1 MAIWQQEGSA
11 ITHTGQ
17 SVIIIKRGASNK
29 NFTRHANANR
39 FSSQCVKFA
48 ATTPTPTRH
57 TNAENM
63 LTTATALVDSWVPST
78 SSIFGAQR
86 GQIVE
91 QLAGVPLPANRNWQT
106 QLGSLWTFPADSSDT
121 TGLGGG
127 ITFAFDPEL
136 CGRLMPL
143 FREDIAGASFIT
155 CDDIKASVFRA
166 FNAWGTNSR
175 FFKFTD
181 VTGECEKM
189 GLLHGGQEEQPH
201 GGCAFAEIWIT
212 ALTRDE
218 SRRRQ
223 LQEARRRLATEGEAG
238 SQEEGGL
245 QVESAEQNLD
255 SGGTFVA
262 SALSHWRASYAFRY
276 TNGEDAFQWVLTGG
290 EWARQARPV
299 LETYAG
305 TLAYGVDGGSGGVGL
320 CWYLD
325 SDFCSQFHSLKR
337 RMGGPSQARSLMYA
351 LLLLASIGT
360 LLAMALLAMALLA
373 MALLACGRYALF
385 LVTSIGTLVAGCGLR
400 SQFWQALCGCGI
412 STMSFKKARA
422 AAPDTISSEEIVDE
436 ILQRS
441 TLRSR
446 LANAFEEAAEWNPL
460 LTSLQVMLTLTFTLT
475 LTLTVPPSSPCCR

>member
-1 MAIWQQEGSA
+1 MCQIPVRFLCMCRRSFPPQTQVCPNAFWITSCRLACRGIVGS
-11 ITHTGQ
+11 
-17 SVIIIKRGASNK
+17 R
-29 NFTRHANANR
+29 FTK
-39 FSSQCVKFA
+39 SQ
-48 ATTPTPTRH
+48 H
-57 TNAENM
+57 M
-63 LTTATALVDSWVPST
+63 LALWATALVAGWVPST

-86 GQIVE
+86 GQIVD
-91 QLAGVPLPANRNWQT
+91 QLAGVPLPADRNWQT
-106 QLGSLWTFPADSSDT
+106 QLGSLWTFPADALDT

-201 GGCAFAEIWIT
+201 GGCAIAEIWIT

-218 SRRRQ
+218 STRRR
-223 LQEARRRLATEGEAG
+223 LQEGRRRLATEGEAG
-238 SQEEGGL
+238 SQEGGGL

-262 SALSHWRASYAFRY
+262 TALSHWRASYAFRY
-276 TNGEDAFQWVLTGG
+276 TNGEAAFQWVLTGG
-290 EWARQARPV
+290 EWVQQARPV

-325 SDFCSQFHSLKR
+325 SDFCSQFHELKR

-351 LLLLASIGT
+351 LLLATSIGT
-360 LLAMALLAMALLA
+360 LLAMTLLTMAILTMALLT
-373 MALLACGRYALF
+373 MALLTTA
-385 LVTSIGTLVAGCGLR
+385 
-400 SQFWQALCGCGI
+400 
-412 STMSFKKARA
+412 
-422 AAPDTISSEEIVDE
+422 
-436 ILQRS
+436 
-441 TLRSR
+441 
-446 LANAFEEAAEWNPL
+446 L
-460 LTSLQVMLTLTFTLT
+460 LTMAGARGA
-475 LTLTVPPSSPCCR
+475 PRADRAW

>member
-1 MAIWQQEGSA
+1 MRLGSCSA
-11 ITHTGQ
+11 PPNITTSGQ
-17 SVIIIKRGASNK
+17 LRARLLVLTASCWL
-29 NFTRHANANR
+29 TA
-39 FSSQCVKFA
+39 S
-48 ATTPTPTRH
+48 
-57 TNAENM
+57 M
-63 LTTATALVDSWVPST
+63 LPCATATALVAGWVPST

-86 GQIVE
+86 GQIVD
-91 QLAGVPLPANRNWQT
+91 QLAGVPLPADRNWQT
-106 QLGSLWTFPADSSDT
+106 QLGSLWTLPADALDT

-201 GGCAFAEIWIT
+201 GGCAIAEIWIT

-238 SQEEGGL
+238 SQEGAGL

-262 SALSHWRASYAFRY
+262 SALSHWRASSAFRY
-276 TNGEDAFQWVLTGG
+276 TNGEAAYQWVLVGG

-325 SDFCSQFHSLKR
+325 SDFCSQFHVLKR

-351 LLLLASIGT
+351 LLLLLLLLLLLTSIGT
-360 LLAMALLAMALLA
+360 LLTMLYLLWLYLLWLYSLWLYSLWLYSLWLYSLWLSFAKAGTRSSSSPPSAL
-373 MALLACGRYALF
+373 
-385 LVTSIGTLVAGCGLR
+385 
-400 SQFWQALCGCGI
+400 WW
-412 STMSFKKARA
+412 RA
-422 AAPDTISSEEIVDE
+422 ACSARSSGRRCV
-436 ILQRS
+436 
-441 TLRSR
+441 
-446 LANAFEEAAEWNPL
+446 AAA
-460 LTSLQVMLTLTFTLT
+460 SA
-475 LTLTVPPSSPCCR
+475 R

>member
-1 MAIWQQEGSA
+1 MCQIL
-11 ITHTGQ
+11 
-17 SVIIIKRGASNK
+17 VLSNVPSFVSPPK
-29 NFTRHANANR
+29 L
-39 FSSQCVKFA
+39 KFA
-48 ATTPTPTRH
+48 P
-57 TNAENM
+57 NAFWITSCRLACRGIVGSRFTKSQHM
-63 LTTATALVDSWVPST
+63 LALWATALVAGWVPST

-86 GQIVE
+86 GQIVD
-91 QLAGVPLPANRNWQT
+91 QLAGVPLPADRNWQT
-106 QLGSLWTFPADSSDT
+106 QLGSLWTFPADALDT

-201 GGCAFAEIWIT
+201 GGCAIAEIWIT

-218 SRRRQ
+218 STRRQ
-223 LQEARRRLATEGEAG
+223 LQEGRRRLATEGEAG
-238 SQEEGGL
+238 SQEGGGL

-262 SALSHWRASYAFRY
+262 TALSHWRASYAFRY
-276 TNGEDAFQWVLTGG
+276 TNGEAAFQWVLTGG
-290 EWARQARPV
+290 EWVQQARPV

-325 SDFCSQFHSLKR
+325 SDFCSQFHELKR

-351 LLLLASIGT
+351 LLLATSIGT
-360 LLAMALLAMALLA
+360 LLAMTLLTMAILTMALLT
-373 MALLACGRYALF
+373 MALLTMA
-385 LVTSIGTLVAGCGLR
+385 GTP
-400 SQFWQALCGCGI
+400 SSSSPPSALCW
-412 STMSFKKARA
+412 RA
-422 AAPDTISSEEIVDE
+422 ACCATSSG
-436 ILQRS
+436 R
-441 TLRSR
+441 RC
-446 LANAFEEAAEWNPL
+446 AA
-460 LTSLQVMLTLTFTLT
+460 TASA
-475 LTLTVPPSSPCCR
+475 R

>member
-1 MAIWQQEGSA
+1 MGIVAVLS
-11 ITHTGQ
+11 
-17 SVIIIKRGASNK
+17 RR
-29 NFTRHANANR
+29 FTK
-39 FSSQCVKFA
+39 SQ
-48 ATTPTPTRH
+48 H
-57 TNAENM
+57 M
-63 LTTATALVDSWVPST
+63 LALRATALVAGWVPST

-86 GQIVE
+86 GQIVD
-91 QLAGVPLPANRNWQT
+91 QLAGVPLPADRNWQT
-106 QLGSLWTFPADSSDT
+106 QLGSLWTFPADALDT

-189 GLLHGGQEEQPH
+189 GLLHDGQEEQPH
-201 GGCAFAEIWIT
+201 GGCAIAEIWIT

-218 SRRRQ
+218 STRRQ
-223 LQEARRRLATEGEAG
+223 LQEGRRRLATEGEAG
-238 SQEEGGL
+238 SQEGGGL

-262 SALSHWRASYAFRY
+262 TALSHWRASYAFRY
-276 TNGEDAFQWVLTGG
+276 TNGEAAFQWVLTGG
-290 EWARQARPV
+290 EWVQQARPV

-325 SDFCSQFHSLKR
+325 SDFCSQFHELKR

-351 LLLLASIGT
+351 LLLATSIGT
-360 LLAMALLAMALLA
+360 LLAMTLLTMAILTMALLT
-373 MALLACGRYALF
+373 MALLTMA
-385 LVTSIGTLVAGCGLR
+385 GTP
-400 SQFWQALCGCGI
+400 SSSSPPSALCW
-412 STMSFKKARA
+412 RA
-422 AAPDTISSEEIVDE
+422 ACCATSSG
-436 ILQRS
+436 R
-441 TLRSR
+441 RC
-446 LANAFEEAAEWNPL
+446 AA
-460 LTSLQVMLTLTFTLT
+460 TASA
-475 LTLTVPPSSPCCR
+475 R

>member
-1 MAIWQQEGSA
+1 
-11 ITHTGQ
+11 
-17 SVIIIKRGASNK
+17 
-29 NFTRHANANR
+29 
-39 FSSQCVKFA
+39 
-48 ATTPTPTRH
+48 
-57 TNAENM
+57 M
-63 LTTATALVDSWVPST
+63 LLPCATATALVAGWVPST

-86 GQIVE
+86 GQIVD
-91 QLAGVPLPANRNWQT
+91 QLAGVPLPADRNWQT
-106 QLGSLWTFPADSSDT
+106 QLGSLWTLPANALDT

-201 GGCAFAEIWIT
+201 GGCAIAEIWIT

-238 SQEEGGL
+238 SQEGAGL

-262 SALSHWRASYAFRY
+262 SALSHWRASSAFRY
-276 TNGEDAFQWVLTGG
+276 TNGEAAYQWVLVGG

-325 SDFCSQFHSLKR
+325 SDFCSQFHVLKR

-351 LLLLASIGT
+351 LLLLLLLLLLLTSIGT
-360 LLAMALLAMALLA
+360 LLTMLYLLWLYLLWLYSLWLYSLWLYSLWLSFAKAGTRSSSSPPSAL
-373 MALLACGRYALF
+373 
-385 LVTSIGTLVAGCGLR
+385 
-400 SQFWQALCGCGI
+400 WW
-412 STMSFKKARA
+412 RA
-422 AAPDTISSEEIVDE
+422 ACSARSSGRRCV
-436 ILQRS
+436 
-441 TLRSR
+441 
-446 LANAFEEAAEWNPL
+446 AAA
-460 LTSLQVMLTLTFTLT
+460 SA
-475 LTLTVPPSSPCCR
+475 R